1 MHPAPILPF
10 KRTTP
15 KSLTYFTFKEVPTT
29 GRGMLYQS
37 RVSAGFPSPASDYV
51 ENPLDLNALLVK
63 NPPATFFVRID
74 SDVLSDAAIFKGD
87 LAIVDRSITPT
98 KGSIIIAVME
108 GEAVLRRLES
118 HAGQLVA
125 LGGPE
130 GSAPI
135 KMTLNTVE
143 VWGVVTHVI
152 HKV

>member
-1 MHPAPILPF
+1 MHPSTILPF

-15 KSLTYFTFKEVPTT
+15 NGFTYFTFKESPTT
-29 GRGMLYQS
+29 GHGMLYQS

-74 SDVLSDAAIFKGD
+74 SDVLSDAGIFKGD
-87 LAIVDRSITPT
+87 LAIVDRSLTPT
-98 KGSIIIAVME
+98 KGSIIIAVVE

-118 HAGQLVA
+118 HADQLVA
-125 LGGPE
+125 LGGTE
-130 GSAPI
+130 RSASNKVAFHTI
-135 KMTLNTVE
+135 E